1 VVVPMLNERPTIR
14 ELTAELTAALDD
26 LGRPWE
32 VVFVDDGSTDGT
44 FGELMEVAAGD
55 DRLRVVKLRRN
66 FGKATALAAGFE
78 QAVGDFVV
86 TMDSDLQDDP
96 REIRRLL
103 AVLDDGHDVA
113 SGWKER
119 RQDPWQR
126 TFLSH
131 VFNRLVARATG
142 LALHDV
148 NCGLKAYRREVLD
161 GIHLYGELHR
171 FIPVLAHFDGF
182 RVAEVPVHHRPRR
195 VGRSRYGAAR
205 YLRGFLDLV
214 TISFFGRYRYRPL
227 HLFGGL
233 GLASGMAGF
242 LVCLYLTI
250 LKLTG
255 AAIGHRPLLILGA
268 LLIVVGVQ
276 IAMMGLL
283 AELFTRLHEERP
295 DDRSRRE
302 VERVL

>member
-1 VVVPMLNERPTIR
+1 MEDRSTALGGPGVAVVDTAPVLARPLTPALPVPEVSVVVPMLNERPTIR

-113 SGWKER
+113 
-119 RQDPWQR
+119 
-126 TFLSH
+126 
-131 VFNRLVARATG
+131 
-142 LALHDV
+142 
-148 NCGLKAYRREVLD
+148 
-161 GIHLYGELHR
+161 
-171 FIPVLAHFDGF
+171 
-182 RVAEVPVHHRPRR
+182 
-195 VGRSRYGAAR
+195 
-205 YLRGFLDLV
+205 
-214 TISFFGRYRYRPL
+214 
-227 HLFGGL
+227 
-233 GLASGMAGF
+233 
-242 LVCLYLTI
+242 
-250 LKLTG
+250 
-255 AAIGHRPLLILGA
+255 
-268 LLIVVGVQ
+268 
-276 IAMMGLL
+276 
-283 AELFTRLHEERP
+283 
-295 DDRSRRE
+295 
-302 VERVL
+302 